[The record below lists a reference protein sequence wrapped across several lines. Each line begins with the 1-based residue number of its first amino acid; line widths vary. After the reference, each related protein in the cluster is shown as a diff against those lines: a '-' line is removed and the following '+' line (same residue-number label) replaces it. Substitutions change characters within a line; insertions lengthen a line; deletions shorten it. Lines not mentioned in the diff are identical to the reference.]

1 MTLPESDIAFKQV
14 LKQSDI
20 ALQRFHSHV
29 KRFIL
34 ICRGVAIAA
43 KLPGTDRR
51 DKLEEAAW
59 AALQDAVEWMKT
71 EEATENARARAM
83 VAASLIEK
91 EEKSGVSHSDLHT
104 NSDRA
109 IKRFM
114 LTYQMPVGVAG
125 LPAKEKR
132 DDLEKLSWQA
142 ALGADKYAKA

>member
-1 MTLPESDIAFKQV
+1 MRHRIGEPLIVRLSAPVRLALRKRAKRCSVSQAEYVRKVLKTDLMTFPESDIAFKQV

-71 EEATENARARAM
+71 EEAAENARARAVV
-83 VAASLIEK
+83 VATF
-91 EEKSGVSHSDLHT
+91 G
-104 NSDRA
+104 
-109 IKRFM
+109 
-114 LTYQMPVGVAG
+114 
-125 LPAKEKR
+125 
-132 DDLEKLSWQA
+132 
-142 ALGADKYAKA
+142 